1 MLTYV
6 DFVFILHCFYH
17 DIPLKRLL
25 MVLQVC
31 NFVETNKLRYP
42 MVLAGDEK
50 GGLKVTMDSQELASC
65 GGNAQQFVAILR
77 EKGALSST
85 SASL

>member
-1 MLTYV
+1 M
-6 DFVFILHCFYH
+6 
-17 DIPLKRLL
+17 
-25 MVLQVC
+25 
-31 NFVETNKLRYP
+31 ETNKLRYP
-42 MVLAGDEK
+42 MVLMGDGK

-65 GGNAQQFVAILR
+65 GGDAQLFVKKLR